1 VDEPLEDPQSQVL
14 SGVEVPGLPQ
24 VFDHMIV
31 HVVGIED
38 SATCVRPAN
47 ENVQERFDYKL
58 MNEPYLLRKTQEGKK
73 RQTQN
78 RRKGKKKTTRKEI
91 VQTRGDLVS
100 DPTCRLTSFH
110 ALKV

>member
-1 VDEPLEDPQSQVL
+1 MQEVPQVL
-14 SGVEVPGLPQ
+14 G
-24 VFDHMIV
+24 HMV
-31 HVVGIED
+31 DHVVVNGD
-38 SATCVRPAN
+38 CATWGRPAN